1 MQQHA
6 TYINLRA
13 LGARTLL
20 SENVAEWQFTSYTA
34 CNVFEITNSL
44 KSLNL
49 IVFFIQGAT
58 LRTRLNT
65 RSKWFSLTFSMAQR
79 LTKKCTE
86 GWLFILQ
93 ILYCQLFLFSQINA
107 SFSQISQNS
116 RKVGTFIDPGYRKKH
131 FAFCYFFLA
140 STLWR
145 TLELEGSCL
154 TTRSTWRN
162 TFAPPSWEGSAKWT
176 RSGHRA
182 RWTG

>member
-1 MQQHA
+1 MFLFLLGYISYVMAWHLCVAVRSWKGIIGCVAVTCSQLEKKKEAHGLVQQHA

-49 IVFFIQGAT
+49 IVFFVQGAT

-65 RSKWFSLTFSMAQR
+65 RSKWCSLTFSMAQR

-93 ILYCQLFLFSQINA
+93 IL
-107 SFSQISQNS
+107 SFSH
-116 RKVGTFIDPGYRKKH
+116 KWMLV
-131 FAFCYFFLA
+131 FLK
-140 STLWR
+140 LVK
-145 TLELEGSCL
+145 
-154 TTRSTWRN
+154 TRGKLALS
-162 TFAPPSWEGSAKWT
+162 
-176 RSGHRA
+176 
-182 RWTG
+182 